1 MHIPMEEEVRSY
13 LIIGFSIVICIA
25 ILYTIYLWI
34 RHKKKGYL
42 WVIFHFLTLSFGISI
57 FINVLTGNSTNEVMT
72 SEDNSIKIAEVGL
85 IWMVSVLFLLKGL
98 TDLSRNNN

>member
-1 MHIPMEEEVRSY
+1 MHIPMEEEIRSY

-34 RHKKKGYL
+34 RHKKRLFMGY
-42 WVIFHFLTLSFGISI
+42 ISFLTLSFGISI

>member
-13 LIIGFSIVICIA
+13 LIIGFSVIICIA

-34 RHKKKGYL
+34 KYKRKGYL
-42 WVIFHFLTLSFGISI
+42 WVIFHFVSLSFGISI
-57 FINVLTGNSTNEVMT
+57 FINVLTGNFMNEVMI
-72 SEDNSIKIAEVGL
+72 SEDNSIKIAESGL
-85 IWMVSVLFLLKGL
+85 LWAVSVLFLLKGI

>member
-1 MHIPMEEEVRSY
+1 
-13 LIIGFSIVICIA
+13 
-25 ILYTIYLWI
+25 
-34 RHKKKGYL
+34 
-42 WVIFHFLTLSFGISI
+42 
-57 FINVLTGNSTNEVMT
+57 MT